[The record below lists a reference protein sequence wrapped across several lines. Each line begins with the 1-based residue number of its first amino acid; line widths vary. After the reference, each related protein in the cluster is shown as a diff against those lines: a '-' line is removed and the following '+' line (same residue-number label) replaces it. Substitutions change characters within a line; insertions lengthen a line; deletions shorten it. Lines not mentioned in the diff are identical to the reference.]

1 MSGQMLAFFA
11 VATVIISGAVY
22 IVMTRNIM
30 HAVFMHLLTMSMIA
44 AVYVLLYAEFIAAMQ
59 VLIYAGAVTAMVV
72 FALMLT
78 KSQSRPDGAGIA
90 VDNQQKG
97 MSFLTAAG
105 FLVIALYVLVP
116 QKWPVYET
124 AKAVKSGVAAMGAII
139 FKSYVLPFEVIGMIL
154 LAALIGVIVLARKE
168 D

>member
-1 MSGQMLAFFA
+1 MSGQLLAFWALSF
-11 VATVIISGAVY
+11 VILSGALY
-22 IVMTRNIM
+22 IVMTKNIM

-44 AVYVLLYAEFIAAMQ
+44 AVYGLLHADFMAAMQ

-90 VDNQQKG
+90 VDNQQRG
-97 MSFLTAAG
+97 ASFLTAAG
-105 FLVIALYVLVP
+105 FLAVVIYVLVP
-116 QKWPVYET
+116 QKWAVHEAAPV
-124 AKAVKSGVAAMGAII
+124 VKSDVAAMGAII
-139 FKSYVLPFEVIGMIL
+139 FKSYILPFEVISVIL